1 MVNHWE
7 RDRKRKKEWEREWA
21 AHYLYSHLN
30 AKYKQLFKRTATDV
44 EPKIPIKVNS
54 SRRKALY
61 ADKAPTRC
69 SLYICLC
76 LAPAII
82 SIYQRT
88 IKKRGT
94 LPSQPTKFIHF
105 YAKSGSG
112 HKDSNNFIALL
123 VCSARLPVVCFIQ
136 WHSLWLLHRI
146 RIRIRIQPE
155 EPVEDLA
162 AISKRPLN
170 SCRPSLLCIFN

>member
-1 MVNHWE
+1 MQNINNYLNEPRPTSNQKSPSKLTAREGKHYVPT
-7 RDRKRKKEWEREWA
+7 KRRQW
-21 AHYLYSHLN
+21 
-30 AKYKQLFKRTATDV
+30 D
-44 EPKIPIKVNS
+44 
-54 SRRKALY
+54 ALY
-61 ADKAPTRC
+61 RR
-69 SLYICLC
+69 LC

-88 IKKRGT
+88 IKKGARCPAP
-94 LPSQPTKFIHF
+94 LRQTKFIHF

-162 AISKRPLN
+162 AISERPLN
-170 SCRPSLLCIFN
+170 SCRPRLLCIFN